1 MKKSAAT
8 SVMVYIHHDAG
19 DSHVDPK
26 ATSDQVYKQV
36 SGLPKEQLTD
46 FDQYV
51 TMSPMCTK

>member
-26 ATSDQVYKQV
+26 ATSDQVHKQV
-36 SGLPKEQLTD
+36 SGLPKEQ
-46 FDQYV
+46 Y
-51 TMSPMCTK
+51 